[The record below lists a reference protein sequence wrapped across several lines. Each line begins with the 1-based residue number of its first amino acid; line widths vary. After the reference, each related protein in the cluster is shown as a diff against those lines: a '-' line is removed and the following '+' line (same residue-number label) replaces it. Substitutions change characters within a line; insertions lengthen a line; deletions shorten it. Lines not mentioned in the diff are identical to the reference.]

1 MRKRKASSS
10 KIWDVSQISAPL
22 NDETYDTVPFW
33 KMECCISKRHKNKKC
48 FGCGGSVRQN
58 VLFDP
63 TSPWKHILIS
73 SNHCYLP
80 EICCCYCCA
89 DVFCWLNKFLMGFI
103 IVYMFVFFFTIN
115 SDNRSNQISVMC
127 WLWTIANNCSKFG
140 LGCLG
145 LVLYL
150 C

>member
-1 MRKRKASSS
+1 MRCFADLVILSMMKLKTLSPSEKWNVVFLKDTKMRNALGVGE
-10 KIWDVSQISAPL
+10 VSGRMFYLIL
-22 NDETYDTVPFW
+22 L
-33 KMECCISKRHKNKKC
+33 RHGN
-48 FGCGGSVRQN
+48 
-58 VLFDP
+58 
-63 TSPWKHILIS
+63 TSLIS

-145 LVLYL
+145 LALYL
-150 C
+150 W